1 MKFMITWQM
10 KPGRLHEALEL
21 FASLPTEPGQPEAP
35 GIHLIGRWHDLVRG
49 KGVALCEADDPVAVS
64 NWCLNWNSLL
74 DFEIGIVHDDDETRA
89 IGRARSNQST

>member
-35 GIHLIGRWHDLVRG
+35 GIHLIGQ
-49 KGVALCEADDPVAVS
+49 
-64 NWCLNWNSLL
+64 
-74 DFEIGIVHDDDETRA
+74 
-89 IGRARSNQST
+89 IGRAHV